1 MLRKLFKALK
11 KHTFVG
17 KIFEFQA
24 RLCIFFFKFNDGE
37 GLFLILCYQT
47 EYCRQT
53 KFCTQGIYVCPCPQ
67 ILSSELCQLPQTNRL
82 LLSSELFICA
92 LHVS

>member
-47 EYCRQT
+47 EYCR
-53 KFCTQGIYVCPCPQ
+53 
-67 ILSSELCQLPQTNRL
+67 
-82 LLSSELFICA
+82 
-92 LHVS
+92 